1 MLHTRNKFET
11 LARHHRNEATKGLLA
26 SLSTKIKAVLKG
38 KLFNK
43 PSNFCC

>member
-11 LARHHRNEATKGLLA
+11 LARYHRNEATKKLLV
-26 SLSTKIKAVLKG
+26 SLSSLIKATFDRI
-38 KLFNK
+38 LFKK